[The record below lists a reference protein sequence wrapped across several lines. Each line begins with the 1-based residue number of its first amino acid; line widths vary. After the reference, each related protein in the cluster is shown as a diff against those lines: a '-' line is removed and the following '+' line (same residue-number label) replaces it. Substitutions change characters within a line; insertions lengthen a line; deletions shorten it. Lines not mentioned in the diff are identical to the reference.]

1 MANFAVGT
9 SEREQPKV
17 VQFASC
23 GSSDEMHEACVQQAK
38 EVIMKIVKEKL
49 RKFKDKVNA

>member
-1 MANFAVGT
+1 M
-9 SEREQPKV
+9 R
-17 VQFASC
+17 
-23 GSSDEMHEACVQQAK
+23 DACVQQAK